1 MSGFIC
7 PVIVGLVAFAGLSA
21 TCWLY
26 DQWQETF
33 GGMSDDGRDGSA
45 IADQGDDW
53 APWGSSQPGKDS
65 PTTNRR
71 K

>member
-1 MSGFIC
+1 MSFIY
-7 PVIVGLVAFAGLSA
+7 PIIVGLIAFAGLSA

-26 DQWQETF
+26 DRWRQTF
-33 GGMSDDGRDGSA
+33 GGMYDDERDGSA

-53 APWGSSQPGKDS
+53 TPWPTSQPGEDS
-65 PTTNRR
+65 PTTNHR

>member
-1 MSGFIC
+1 MSNFIC
-7 PVIVGLVAFAGLSA
+7 PIIVGLIAFAGLSA

-26 DQWQETF
+26 DQWRETF
-33 GGMSDDGRDGSA
+33 SGMNGDRDGSA

-53 APWGSSQPGKDS
+53 APWGSSQPGEDS
-65 PTTNRR
+65 PTTTNRR